1 MNLEC
6 VTLVTFDFTRK
17 LHLFRKMTDF
27 VWTDYSRGFRGGEF
41 TSDSIVVF
49 DEDGETC
56 TLAFTVKEYTSEET
70 DFFGAGTAKWR
81 IEVEIVDKV
90 KIGNLLEHETTV
102 IYGLGDDFSRADFA
116 KEFAQFV
123 VQSYKIHQSLAVMPV
138 AILDGYQ

>member
-1 MNLEC
+1 
-6 VTLVTFDFTRK
+6 
-17 LHLFRKMTDF
+17 MTDF

-41 TSDSIVVF
+41 TSDPIVVF

-70 DFFGAGTAKWR
+70 DFFGVETAKWH
-81 IEVEIVDKV
+81 IEVEIVDKK
-90 KIGNLLEHETTV
+90 KIGDLQEYETAV

-116 KEFAQFV
+116 KEYAQFV

>member
-1 MNLEC
+1 
-6 VTLVTFDFTRK
+6 
-17 LHLFRKMTDF
+17 MTDF

-41 TSDSIVVF
+41 TSDPIVVF

-56 TLAFTVKEYTSEET
+56 TLVFTVKEYTSEET
-70 DFFGAGTAKWR
+70 DFFGVKTAKWR
-81 IEVEIVDKV
+81 IEVEIVDKI

-102 IYGLGDDFSRADFA
+102 IYGLGDDFCHADFA
-116 KEFAQFV
+116 KEYAQFV

>member
-1 MNLEC
+1 
-6 VTLVTFDFTRK
+6 
-17 LHLFRKMTDF
+17 MTDF

-56 TLAFTVKEYTSEET
+56 TLVFTVKEYTSEET
-70 DFFGAGTAKWR
+70 DFFGAGTAKWH

-123 VQSYKIHQSLAVMPV
+123 VQSYRIHQSLAVMPV